1 MEKLYFSYQD
11 IHNLCIKLGNK
22 ISQDFKPDYILAIS
36 GGGLIPG
43 RIIRNILKK
52 PVISV
57 TVSYYDSNDIIQSE
71 PNIIQWIDSKIIEN
85 KKILIIDEIDDTGRT
100 LAYLINKLQES
111 NISELGIGVLHNKL
125 KKKEY
130 ELDKIKY
137 FSGLEIP
144 DKWVVYPWDID
155 TEI

>member
-1 MEKLYFSYQD
+1 MEKIYFSYQD
-11 IHNLCIKLGNK
+11 IHNLCINLGNK
-22 ISQDFKPDYILAIS
+22 ICQDFEPDYILAIS

-57 TVSYYDSNDIIQSE
+57 AVSYYDSNDIIKSE

-100 LAYLINKLQES
+100 LAYLINKL
-111 NISELGIGVLHNKL
+111 
-125 KKKEY
+125 KEQIMNPKEQQRVGQRY
-130 ELDKIKY
+130 R
-137 FSGLEIP
+137 P
-144 DKWVVYPWDID
+144 
-155 TEI
+155 